1 MRPAVIALAVSST
14 LVFPVVHAEE
24 QASNVEK
31 IEVVGSRIALRTATD
46 SVAPVDIIT
55 AEQLESTGMTETAK
69 ALQFAAPSYSF
80 PFSSV
85 TDGSDA
91 VRPASLRGLSPDHTL
106 VLVNGKRRHG
116 SALVHLSGTV
126 GKGSSN
132 VDLNAIPMTSIKRI
146 EILRDGASAQYG
158 SDAIA
163 GVINVV
169 LKDNDQGGSVSAQ
182 AGQTYQGDG
191 EQWRVGVNHGM
202 SFNNDGFV
210 NIGVEAHHK
219 DSTNRAGLDP
229 RQQYPK
235 LPDGSADPREATFN
249 RKSHQVGDAEYD
261 NLGLFINAAQP
272 FSNDSKLYA
281 FGGISQRETKSGAF
295 YRRALDAR
303 NLTELYPDGFLPQI
317 NPKII
322 DSSFVLGYE
331 FNLGE
336 WNIDTSGGYGGN
348 SFEYNIVNTLNA
360 SLGPDSPTE
369 FDAGTLSTSEANL
382 NIDISRYYNFANDS
396 EILVA
401 TGVSWRQNGYQ
412 IDAGE
417 PGSYINGGY
426 DNRAAGSQ
434 GFTGFTPESEVDET
448 RDNTGVYVELENQ
461 LTTEFYWAAALRYE
475 NYSDFGGNTSWKL
488 AGRYDFTD
496 HLALRGTV
504 NTGFRAPSV
513 QQLYFSNI
521 STLFNPDPTTGQL
534 VPIESGTFNTL
545 SPVTKALGINE
556 LDPELSQSFS
566 LGLVYTND
574 TGLALTLDAYQISI
588 DDRII
593 LSSSVTPNDSPAVAA
608 ALANTNA
615 ESARFFI
622 NAVDTRTRGV
632 DLVVSQDFDI
642 GSWGDLRANLAY
654 AYNKTE
660 IQDIHFPEILDG
672 LGPKLFD
679 NIEQTRM
686 TSATPHNTGNLGL
699 THELGDFKTNI
710 RLSYF
715 GDYTVGYSTGDVN
728 YSDQWVMDLSVRYA
742 ATDALSFT
750 AGVQNLFDVYPEKR
764 PDDNNFN
771 GIFVYPLT
779 NTPFG
784 FNGGYY
790 FLEAKYTY

>member
-1 MRPAVIALAVSST
+1 MRLAVTALAVSSALIIPT
-14 LVFPVVHAEE
+14 VHAEE
-24 QASNVEK
+24 QQASFEK
-31 IEVVGSRIALRTATD
+31 IEIIGSRIALRTATD

-132 VDLNAIPMTSIKRI
+132 VDLNAIPITAIKRI

-169 LKDNDQGGSVSAQ
+169 LKDGNQGGSVSAQ
-182 AGQTYQGDG
+182 AGQTYLGDG
-191 EQWRVGVNHGM
+191 EQWRVGVNHGINL
-202 SFNNDGFV
+202 SDDGFV
-210 NIGVEAHHK
+210 NISLEAHHK
-219 DSTNRAGLDP
+219 NSTNRAGLDP
-229 RQQYPK
+229 RQQYPE
-235 LPDGSADPREATFN
+235 LSDDSPDPREATFN

-261 NLGLFINAAQP
+261 NLGLFINTAKSI
-272 FSNDSKLYA
+272 SNNGKLYA

-295 YRRALDAR
+295 YRRAIDKR
-303 NLTELYPDGFLPQI
+303 NLTEVYPDGFLPQI

-322 DSSFVLGYE
+322 DASLVFGYE
-331 FNLGE
+331 FSLDK
-336 WNIDTSGGYGGN
+336 WNIDASIGHGEN
-348 SFEYNIVNTLNA
+348 SFNYNIDNTLNA
-360 SLGPDSPTE
+360 SLGPTSPTE
-369 FDAGTLSTSEANL
+369 FDAGTLTTRETNV
-382 NIDISRYYNFANDS
+382 NVDVSRYFSFVNDS
-396 EILVA
+396 EILFA
-401 TGVSWRQNGYQ
+401 TGISWRKNGYQ
-412 IDAGE
+412 IEAGE
-417 PGSYINGGY
+417 SGSYINGGY

-448 RDNTGVYVELENQ
+448 RDNTGVYAELENQ
-461 LTTEFYWAAALRYE
+461 LTDDFYWAAALRYE

-496 HLALRGTV
+496 SLALRGTI

-521 STLFNPDPTTGQL
+521 STLFNPDPITGQL
-534 VPIESGTFNTL
+534 VPMESGTFNTL
-545 SPVTKALGINE
+545 SPVTKALEINE

-566 LGLVYTND
+566 LGLVYRND
-574 TGLALTLDAYQISI
+574 TGLALTLDAYQITV

-593 LSSSVTPNDSPAVAA
+593 LSSSVTADDSPSVAQ
-608 ALANTNA
+608 ALAGTNA

-632 DLVVSQDFDI
+632 DLVISQDFDI
-642 GSWGDLRANLAY
+642 GSWGDLRTNLAY

-660 IQDIHFPEILDG
+660 IQNIHFPQVLDG
-672 LGPKLFD
+672 IGEELFD
-679 NIEQTRM
+679 RIEQTRM
-686 TSATPHNTGNLGL
+686 TSATPNNTGNIGI
-699 THELGDFKTNI
+699 THELGDFKTNM

-750 AGVQNLFDVYPEKR
+750 AGAQNLFDVYPEKR
-764 PDDNNFN
+764 PDSNNYN

-784 FNGGYY
+784 FNGGYF